1 MKELRPTLI
10 CFLSLACLGVG
21 GWLIHPAV
29 GLLIVGSLLWIDLTI
44 WSLRK

>member
-10 CFLSLACLGVG
+10 FAISLLCLGVG

-29 GLLIVGSLLWIDLTI
+29 GLLIVGSCLWIDLTI